1 MIAVANLYKKIGDV
15 QALDNLSLEAADGQI
30 TGLLGPNGAGKT
42 TCLRTIFGLLQAD
55 AGSATINGF
64 DVAKQPIAAKR
75 ELGLFP
81 DPFGIYERLTPR
93 EYIQYFAE
101 LSGLSRQIATDATQ
115 QVIADLQLSEIAD
128 RRCKGFSQGQRMK
141 TALAQAIVHRPKNIV
156 LDEPTSGL
164 DAMSTRL
171 LRDVL
176 RRLRDQGH
184 CILFSSHVMQ
194 EVASLCDRVVV
205 MANGR
210 VRAVGSPEQLCSQT
224 NKDSLEE
231 AFICLIG
238 TDEGIAA

>member
-42 TCLRTIFGLLQAD
+42 TCLRTIFGLLKAD

-93 EYIQYFAE
+93 EYIEYFAE
-101 LSGLSRQIATDATQ
+101 LSGLSRQIAADATR

-164 DAMSTRL
+164 DVMNTRV

-176 RRLRDQGH
+176 RRLRNRGH

-210 VRAVGSPEQLCSQT
+210 VKAVGSPQQLCSQS

-231 AFICLIG
+231 AFISLIG
-238 TDEGIAA
+238 TDEGIDA